1 MLKFIFSRFLQAIPT
16 LFILV
21 TISFFLM
28 RLAPGSPFMGERA
41 YPPEV
46 MKNINAKYGLDKPL
60 IVQYSIYLKNLAQ
73 GDFGPSFVY
82 KDLSVN
88 DLLAQSF
95 PVSIILGVIA
105 FILSVFTGVGIGIIA
120 ALKQNSILDYCVMA
134 FTMIGVVLPS
144 FIIAPLLVLIF
155 SIKLELL
162 PSGGWNNG
170 EIRYLILPVL
180 ALCIVYVATISRITR
195 SSMIEILH
203 SDFIRTAKSKGLSS
217 SRILFYHALRPALIP
232 VISYLSPAFVGIIT
246 GSVVIESF
254 FTIPGVGQLFVN
266 GALNRDYSLV
276 LSLTIIVG
284 VLTIFFNA
292 IVDIIYVFLDPKIK
306 IKA

>member
-1 MLKFIFSRFLQAIPT
+1 MLKFIFFRILQAIPT
-16 LFILV
+16 LFILI

-28 RLAPGSPFMGERA
+28 RLAPGSPFMGEKA

-46 MKNINAKYGLDKPL
+46 VSNINAKYGLDKPL
-60 IVQYSIYLKNLAQ
+60 IVQYGVYLKDLIH

-88 DLLAQSF
+88 DLLSQSF
-95 PVSIILGVIA
+95 LVSIILGVVA
-105 FILSVFTGVGIGIIA
+105 FILAVVVGVSIGIIA
-120 ALKQNSILDYCVMA
+120 ALNQNNILDYCIMA
-134 FTMIGVVLPS
+134 FAMIGVVLPS

-155 SIKLELL
+155 AINLDVL

-180 ALCIVYVATISRITR
+180 ALCIAYIATISRITR
-195 SSMIEILH
+195 GSMIEILH
-203 SDFIRTAKSKGLSS
+203 SDFIRTAKAKGLSS
-217 SRILFYHALRPALIP
+217 LRILFHHALKPALIP
-232 VISYLSPAFVGIIT
+232 VVSYLSPAFVGIIT
-246 GSVVIESF
+246 GSVVIETF
-254 FTIPGVGQLFVN
+254 FTVPGVGQLFVN

-284 VLTIFFNA
+284 TLTILFNA
-292 IVDIIYVFLDPKIK
+292 IADIIYAFLDPKITN
-306 IKA
+306 

>member
-1 MLKFIFSRFLQAIPT
+1 MIKFIFFRILQAIPT
-16 LFILV
+16 LFFLI

-46 MKNINAKYGLDKPL
+46 MANINAKYGLDKPL
-60 IVQYSIYLKNLAQ
+60 IVQYGVYLKDLLK

-88 DLLAQSF
+88 DLVSQAF
-95 PVSIILGVIA
+95 PVSITLGVIA
-105 FILSVFTGVGIGIIA
+105 FVVAVSLGVSVGIIA
-120 ALKQNSILDYCVMA
+120 ALRQNSFIDYCIMA
-134 FTMIGVVLPS
+134 FAMVGVVLPN
-144 FIIAPLLVLIF
+144 FVIAPLIVLLF
-155 SIKLELL
+155 SIKLGLL
-162 PSGGWNNG
+162 PSGGWNI
-170 EIRYLILPVL
+170 EIQFLLLPVI
-180 ALCIVYVATISRITR
+180 ALSLSYVARVARITR
-195 SSMIEILH
+195 GSMVEVLH
-203 SDFIRTAKSKGLSS
+203 SDFIRTAKAKGLSS
-217 SRILFYHALRPALIP
+217 FRILVHHALKPAMIP

-246 GSVVIESF
+246 GSVVVETF

-284 VLTIFFNA
+284 ALMILFNA
-292 IVDIIYVFLDPKIK
+292 IVDIAYAFLDPRIK
-306 IKA
+306 T

>member
-1 MLKFIFSRFLQAIPT
+1 MIKFIIFRILQALPT

-21 TISFFLM
+21 SISFFLM
-28 RLAPGSPFMGERA
+28 RLAPGSPFLGERN
-41 YPPEV
+41 YPAEV
-46 MKNINAKYGLDKPL
+46 MANINAKYGLDKPL
-60 IVQYSIYLKNLAQ
+60 ITQYFSYLKALMQ

-88 DLLAQSF
+88 DLLAQAF
-95 PVSIILGVIA
+95 PVSIVLGSIA
-105 FILSVFTGVGIGIIA
+105 FVFAVFMGVSIGIIA
-120 ALKQNSILDYCVMA
+120 ALNQNKILDYCIMA
-134 FTMIGVVLPS
+134 FAMIGVVLPS

-155 SIKLELL
+155 AIYLKIL
-162 PSGGWNNG
+162 PTGGWSNG
-170 EIRYLILPVL
+170 ELSYIILPVL
-180 ALCIVYVATISRITR
+180 ALCIVYVAAIARIMR
-195 SSMIEILH
+195 GSMIEILH
-203 SDFIRTAKSKGLSS
+203 SDFIRTARAKGLSNR
-217 SRILFYHALRPALIP
+217 RILLCHALKPALIP

-284 VLTIFFNA
+284 TLTILFNA
-292 IVDIIYVFLDPKIK
+292 IADILYAFLDPRISH
-306 IKA
+306 

>member
-1 MLKFIFSRFLQAIPT
+1 MLKFIFFRILQAIPT
-16 LFILV
+16 LFILI

-28 RLAPGSPFMGERA
+28 RLAPGSPFMGERT

-46 MKNINAKYGLDKPL
+46 MANINAKYGLDKPL
-60 IVQYSIYLKNLAQ
+60 IVQYGVYLKDLVH

-95 PVSIILGVIA
+95 PVSIILGTIA
-105 FILSVFTGVGIGIIA
+105 FIFAVVVGVGVGIIA
-120 ALKQNSILDYCVMA
+120 ALNQNSILDYCIMA
-134 FTMIGVVLPS
+134 FAMIGVVLPS

-155 SIKLELL
+155 AIHLDIL
-162 PSGGWNNG
+162 PSGGWDNG

-180 ALCIVYVATISRITR
+180 ALCIAYIAAISRITR
-195 SSMIEILH
+195 GSMIEVLH
-203 SDFIRTAKSKGLSS
+203 SDFIRTAKAKGLSS
-217 SRILFYHALRPALIP
+217 LRILFRHALKPALIP
-232 VISYLSPAFVGIIT
+232 VVSYLSPAFVGIIT
-246 GSVVIESF
+246 GSVVIETF
-254 FTIPGVGQLFVN
+254 FTLPGVGQLFVN

-284 VLTIFFNA
+284 TLTILFNA
-292 IVDIIYVFLDPKIK
+292 IADIIYAFLDPKITN
-306 IKA
+306 

>member
-1 MLKFIFSRFLQAIPT
+1 MIKFIFFRILQAIPT
-16 LFILV
+16 LFFLI

-46 MKNINAKYGLDKPL
+46 MANINAKYGLDKPL
-60 IVQYSIYLKNLAQ
+60 IVQYGVYLKDLLK

-88 DLLAQSF
+88 DLVSQAF
-95 PVSIILGVIA
+95 PVSITLGVIA
-105 FILSVFTGVGIGIIA
+105 FVVAVSLGVSVGIIA
-120 ALKQNSILDYCVMA
+120 ALRQNSFIDYCIMA
-134 FTMIGVVLPS
+134 FAMVGVVLPN
-144 FIIAPLLVLIF
+144 FVIAPLIVLLF
-155 SIKLELL
+155 SIKLGLL
-162 PSGGWNNG
+162 PSGGWNI
-170 EIRYLILPVL
+170 EVQFLLLPVI
-180 ALCIVYVATISRITR
+180 ALSLSYVARVARITR
-195 SSMIEILH
+195 GSMVEVLH
-203 SDFIRTAKSKGLSS
+203 SDFIRTAKAKGLSS
-217 SRILFYHALRPALIP
+217 FRILVHHALKPAMIP

-246 GSVVIESF
+246 GSVVVETF

-284 VLTIFFNA
+284 ALMILFNA
-292 IVDIIYVFLDPKIK
+292 IVDIAYAFLDPRIK
-306 IKA
+306 T

>member
-1 MLKFIFSRFLQAIPT
+1 MIKFICYRILQAIPT
-16 LFILV
+16 LFILIS
-21 TISFFLM
+21 ISFFLM

-46 MKNINAKYGLDKPL
+46 MANINAKYGLDKPL
-60 IVQYSIYLKNLAQ
+60 IVQYGVYLKDLAH

-95 PVSIILGVIA
+95 PVSIILGCIAFVIA
-105 FILSVFTGVGIGIIA
+105 VLVGVSVGIIA
-120 ALKQNSILDYCVMA
+120 ALNQNKIIDYCVMA
-134 FTMIGVVLPS
+134 FAMIGVVLPS
-144 FIIAPLLVLIF
+144 FILAPLLVIIF
-155 SIKLELL
+155 AIKLELL
-162 PSGGWNNG
+162 PAGGWGNG
-170 EIRYLILPVL
+170 EFKFLILPVM
-180 ALCIVYVATISRITR
+180 ALCVAYIARISRITR
-195 SSMIEILH
+195 GSMIEILH
-203 SDFIRTAKSKGLSS
+203 SDFIRTAKAKGLGVF
-217 SRILFYHALRPALIP
+217 RILFKHALKPALIP

-246 GSVVIESF
+246 GSVVIETF

-284 VLTIFFNA
+284 ALTIFFNA
-292 IVDIIYVFLDPKIK
+292 LVDIAYAFLDPKITN
-306 IKA
+306 

>member
-1 MLKFIFSRFLQAIPT
+1 MIKFIFFRILQAIPT
-16 LFILV
+16 LFFLI

-46 MKNINAKYGLDKPL
+46 MANINAKYGLDKPL
-60 IVQYSIYLKNLAQ
+60 IVQYSVYLKDLLK

-88 DLLAQSF
+88 DLVSQAF
-95 PVSIILGVIA
+95 PVSITLGVIA
-105 FILSVFTGVGIGIIA
+105 FVVAVSLGVSVGIIA
-120 ALKQNSILDYCVMA
+120 ALRQNSFIDYCIMA
-134 FTMIGVVLPS
+134 FAMVGVVLPN
-144 FIIAPLLVLIF
+144 FVIAPLIVLLF
-155 SIKLELL
+155 SIKLGLL
-162 PSGGWNNG
+162 PSGGWNI
-170 EIRYLILPVL
+170 EIQFLLLPVI
-180 ALCIVYVATISRITR
+180 ALSLSYVARVARITR
-195 SSMIEILH
+195 GSMVEVLH
-203 SDFIRTAKSKGLSS
+203 SDFIRTAKAKGLSS
-217 SRILFYHALRPALIP
+217 FRILVHHALKPAMIP

-246 GSVVIESF
+246 GSVVVETF

-284 VLTIFFNA
+284 ALMILFNA
-292 IVDIIYVFLDPKIK
+292 IVDIAYAFLDPRIK
-306 IKA
+306 T